1 MIDRT
6 GVRHRGWIRFW
17 LWRISVKAHMGRWLI
32 KALAVLA
39 RVLPM
44 RRMFRALPAL
54 LKRLPPCWRGR
65 DYSLC
70 RQNLTTLGYESGLA
84 KALSCRF
91 SALQWQRA
99 LHERLYPTPQPF
111 RLRAWIAK
119 IPWVDPQRW
128 AEAEGSTLYL
138 LTHTGEYWMAVASLM
153 ARHTRPTRFVIP
165 IWNFDDPFTRRSL
178 QQLEGLGHWVDVL
191 DVAEPNTALVMAR
204 ALKRGDRVILFCD
217 LPVSLGALRFGEPLP
232 GALFHRPAQ
241 FVKGPLFLASRLGCD
256 ALLIGHQA
264 VLGGKGRV
272 EVLERI
278 EAAPLP
284 VMQAQWMA
292 ALDRF
297 LAAAPEQWL
306 YLPRLE
312 AFYHRQRST
321 AEQRRSAIGRGI
333 LR

>member
-1 MIDRT
+1 MALKARL
-6 GVRHRGWIRFW
+6 GLGLIR
-17 LWRISVKAHMGRWLI
+17 V
-32 KALAVLA
+32 LAVVA
-39 RVLPM
+39 RVLPL
-44 RRMFRALPAL
+44 RRVFVGLPIVF
-54 LKRLPPCWRGR
+54 KHLPPCWRGR

-70 RQNLTTLGYESGLA
+70 RQNLTALGYEPTLA
-84 KALSCRF
+84 KGLSCRF
-91 SALQWQRA
+91 SALQWQRG
-99 LHERLYPTPQPF
+99 LHEQLYPRKRPF
-111 RLRAWIAK
+111 ALRAWIAD
-119 IPWVDPQRW
+119 IPWVDPQGLAQIERP
-128 AEAEGSTLYL
+128 TLYL

-153 ARHTRPTRFVIP
+153 ARHVRPTRFVIP
-165 IWNFDDPFTRRSL
+165 IWNFADPFTRASL

-191 DVAEPNTALVMAR
+191 DVADPSTALSMAR
-204 ALKRGDRVILFCD
+204 ALKRGDSVVLFCD
-217 LPVSLGALRFGEPLP
+217 LPVSLGAVRFGEPLP
-232 GALFHRPAQ
+232 GRLFHRPAQ

-272 EVLERI
+272 QVLERI
-278 EAAPLP
+278 CAAPLP

-312 AFYHRQRST
+312 AFYHRQRSL
-321 AEQRRSAIGRGI
+321 AKRRPEVIEREA